1 MKALSG
7 SENDFNIIKGL
18 IDLYRA
24 LVQYVDILR
33 LLYMYMCCN
42 IFFILSIE
50 QFCSFLLKRWLETN
64 MEML

>member
-1 MKALSG
+1 MIS
-7 SENDFNIIKGL
+7 IKGL
-18 IDLYRA
+18 FEWDSA

-33 LLYMYMCCN
+33 LLYIYMCCN
-42 IFFILSIE
+42 IIFIPSIE

>member
-1 MKALSG
+1 MGRRVIS
-7 SENDFNIIKGL
+7 IKGL
-18 IDLYRA
+18 FEWDRA
-24 LVQYVDILR
+24 SVQYVDILR

-50 QFCSFLLKRWLETN
+50 HFCSFLLKRLLETN